1 MATLGALVSRW
12 SMICMM
18 DHGTGVNTMILNE
31 LAFPP
36 TYLRDAEGKGLPPDL
51 PPQLDASW

>member
-1 MATLGALVSRW
+1 
-12 SMICMM
+12 MM